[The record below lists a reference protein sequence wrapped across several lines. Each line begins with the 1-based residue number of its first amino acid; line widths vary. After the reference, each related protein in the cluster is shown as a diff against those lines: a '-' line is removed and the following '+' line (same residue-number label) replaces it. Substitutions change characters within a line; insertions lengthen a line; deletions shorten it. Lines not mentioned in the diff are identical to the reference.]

1 MDDIRH
7 KTDADWKADLTPE
20 QYRVTRQKGT
30 ERPFTGEYW
39 DNEAAGTYR
48 CVCCGTPLFESDT
61 KFDAGCG
68 WPSFY
73 APVDP
78 KNVQENVD
86 TSLNMRRTE
95 VVCAACDAHLGHVFS
110 DGPAPTGARYCMNS
124 ASLSFEPKK

>member
-1 MDDIRH
+1 MNDTTR
-7 KTDADWKADLTPE
+7 KTDSDWQAQLTPE

-39 DNEAAGTYR
+39 DNEAEGTYR

-68 WPSFY
+68 WPSFN
-73 APVDP
+73 APIASA
-78 KNVQENVD
+78 NVQERTD
-86 TSLNMRRTE
+86 DSHDMRRTE

-110 DGPAPTGARYCMNS
+110 DGPQPTGLRYCMNS
-124 ASLSFEPKK
+124 ASLAFEPKK